1 MTDQPFK
8 PITIAEIQKNR
19 RERIIVRID
28 QFKGTVILHAW
39 TWIEGP
45 DGRLKA
51 GRNGL
56 AVALPHLPALA
67 DALQQALAKALASGL
82 LPQP

>member
-1 MTDQPFK
+1 MTDQTFK
-8 PITIAEIQKNR
+8 PITFAEIQKNR

-28 QFKGTVILHAW
+28 EFKGTVILHAW
-39 TWIEGP
+39 TWVEGA
-45 DGRLKA
+45 DGRLQA

-56 AVALPHLPALA
+56 AVALPHLPALT